1 MESINTPNIP
11 NPSFYQDTTKLK
23 NMKGQ
28 EGLEE
33 AAVQFEAMFIQMML
47 KSMRSA
53 TDAMS
58 GEDSLFN
65 SKQQKF
71 YQEMAD
77 GQMAS
82 SLAKDRQFG
91 IADAMIRQMS
101 EPLKNQSNSVALD
114 SNGVNSFSQPIRPN
128 IKSES

>member
-1 MESINTPNIP
+1 MESISTPDMA

-23 NMKGQ
+23 NLKGQ
-28 EGLEE
+28 EGLE
-33 AAVQFEAMFIQMML
+33 AAATQFEAMFIQMML

-53 TDAMS
+53 TDAMA
-58 GEDSLFN
+58 GENSLFN

-82 SLAKDRQFG
+82 SLAEDRRFG

-101 EPLKNQSNSVALD
+101 SPLKNSSNSVALND
-114 SNGVNSFSQPIRPN
+114 GGITSFSQPLRQN
-128 IKSES
+128 IKPES

>member
-1 MESINTPNIP
+1 MEPINTPDLAS
-11 NPSFYQDTTKLK
+11 PSFYQDTAKLK
-23 NMKGQ
+23 NLKGQ
-28 EGLEE
+28 EGLEA

-53 TDAMS
+53 TDAMAS
-58 GEDSLFN
+58 EDNPFN

-82 SLAKDRQFG
+82 NLADNRSFG

-101 EPLKNQSNSVALD
+101 APLKNSGNTVVFNDGGINA
-114 SNGVNSFSQPIRPN
+114 FSQPLRPKN
-128 IKSES
+128 ESES